1 MDYIYKLA
9 LFLLVTCMVFTSCS
23 KEEDDLI
30 SKKESSTSDSSN
42 NQSNG
47 EKDSGDKGSNDT
59 NNVTNHTFFI
69 SSQFSTLEKPESG
82 SFDIY
87 FDTDAEWSVS
97 LDLSSFEADASVS
110 PSSGKGKSSV
120 TVRYGPAKDKYK
132 CSTSLTIRFRY
143 VSKEYKNGGKEY
155 DTKEIRILR
164 RYEKIKP

>member
-9 LFLLVTCMVFTSCS
+9 LFLLVTGMVFTSCS

-47 EKDSGDKGSNDT
+47 DKDSGDKGSNDT

-69 SSQFSTLEKPESG
+69 SSQFSTLEKSESG

-132 CSTSLTIRFRY
+132 CSTSLTVRFRY

>member
-9 LFLLVTCMVFTSCS
+9 LFLLVTGMVFTSCS

-30 SKKESSTSDSSN
+30 SKKGSSTSDSSN

-47 EKDSGDKGSNDT
+47 DKDSGDKGSNDT

-69 SSQFSTLEKPESG
+69 SSQFSTLEKSESG

>member
-1 MDYIYKLA
+1 MENIYKLA
-9 LFLLVTCMVFTSCS
+9 LFLLVTGMVFTSCS

-47 EKDSGDKGSNDT
+47 DKDSGDKGSNDT

-69 SSQFSTLEKPESG
+69 SSQFSTLEKSESG